1 MYVEDLIISLSKRF
15 ISNFWDSNLILSFS
29 QQILD
34 GNYLTVKQRTK
45 AVDILKKYKAL
56 LEATLNHNIDIYIQN
71 PNFKY
76 PARVINNIP
85 YASIIDYDRWGPSIK
100 LQFPYNQD
108 QIDQIRKIRDQVDLA
123 VFDKELRA
131 WIFAL
136 SENSLRVIKN
146 IFENLTCENE
156 ISAYLNDINKILDDG
171 EKYVPML
178 VLEDNIP
185 KLKNISPYMPP
196 LESTEILPAIFEAG
210 KKGISV
216 WDESIDNYI
225 DSNNL
230 NDIVKKFLKRQNNE
244 TFTLNGDTEDIKN
257 ISPIVKNLSPC
268 LIILPTGHELD
279 NLKLI
284 YNFLINEN
292 YSSDEISVMFRLDS
306 ERNKNFNIFVKDN
319 NINNPISEKTK
330 FVVVSSQIP
339 KTVYK
344 KNIQFN
350 LILNFGY
357 VNAHYTIRSTIK
369 NCQNV
374 IVLDYANFF
383 KQTFLK
389 FNSENI

>member
-1 MYVEDLIISLSKRF
+1 MYIEDLIITLSKSF
-15 ISNFWDSNLILSFS
+15 ISNFWDNNLIHSFR
-29 QQILD
+29 QQIAD
-34 GNYLTVKQRTK
+34 GNYLTNKQRTL
-45 AVDILKKYKAL
+45 AVDILKKYKASL
-56 LEATLNHNIDIYIQN
+56 DNSLKQNVDTYIQK

-76 PARVINNIP
+76 PIRVINNIP
-85 YASIIDYDRWGPSIK
+85 YASIVNYDKWGPSIK
-100 LQFPYNQD
+100 LEFPYNQE
-108 QIDQIRKIRDQVDLA
+108 QIDMIRKSKDRVDLA
-123 VFDKELRA
+123 IFDKELRA

-136 SENSLRVIKN
+136 SETSLRLIKN
-146 IFENLTCENE
+146 IFENLTYDDE
-156 ISAYLNDINKILDDG
+156 ISKYLKDIDKILADD

-178 VLEDNIP
+178 VIEDNIP
-185 KLKNISPYMPP
+185 KLKNVSPYVPP
-196 LESTEILPAIFEAG
+196 LESREILPAIFEAG
-210 KKGISV
+210 KKGINV
-216 WDESIDNYI
+216 WDDRVDNYVN
-225 DSNNL
+225 SSELNN
-230 NDIVKKFLKRQNNE
+230 IVKNFLKRQNNE
-244 TFTLNGDTEDIKN
+244 TFTLNGDIEDIKN
-257 ISPIVKNLSPC
+257 ISPIVKNLLPC
-268 LIILPTGHELD
+268 LIILPTGHELN
-279 NLKLI
+279 NLKI
-284 YNFLINEN
+284 IHKFLIEEN

-306 ERNKNFNIFVKDN
+306 ERNKDFNIFVKDN
-319 NINNPISEKTK
+319 NLNNPLTNKTK